1 MADPNVIR
9 NKYHGCVV
17 QQVLTGKGWDISLYR
32 ELPEGGEQF
41 VQKCDSLAE
50 AVAMAKKIGVVS
62 VAVQPPLT
70 GPSGEQEPQINVTVE
85 VEK

>member
-9 NKYHGCVV
+9 NKYHGCIV
-17 QQVLTGKGWDISLYR
+17 QQVLTGKGWDVSLYR
-32 ELPEGGEQF
+32 EMPDSGEQF

-50 AVAMAKKIGVVS
+50 AIAMAKKIGVVS
-62 VAVQPPLT
+62 VAVQPLLT
-70 GPSGEQEPQINVTVE
+70 GLSEEQEPQINVTVE